1 MEHRPDV
8 PAESPHRAR
17 ATGGVERVK
26 RGLAASGEIASAIVS
41 RLMDRDLNPETE
53 DVDEGVDHS
62 RKLTRLSIGEVV
74 DAPLAQPP
82 DQGWRVFN
90 HILSVYR
97 LFRSR

>member
-26 RGLAASGEIASAIVS
+26 RGLAASGEIARAIVS
-41 RLMDRDLNPETE
+41 RLMDRDLTLKRKTWT
-53 DVDEGVDHS
+53 S
-62 RKLTRLSIGEVV
+62 LLSARKLTRLIGEVV

-90 HILSVYR
+90 HILSVHR

>member
-26 RGLAASGEIASAIVS
+26 RGLAASGEIASAIAS
-41 RLMDRDLNPETE
+41 RLMERHLTLKRKTWTTRKLTA
-53 DVDEGVDHS
+53 
-62 RKLTRLSIGEVV
+62 RKLTRLIGEVV

-97 LFRSR
+97 LFLSR